1 MTLPLKTLSLR
12 VKVKSFKVLCEL
24 DLIPTLP
31 HDLWALSLLFSPVL
45 TFVWPHPPHPH
56 TPTLP
61 QISQTDSWCRIL
73 YFFILPSA
81 GNDFLMDTCGASL
94 LLTHFL
100 LKGHLQW
107 AISDH
112 LILNGDS
119 SPAPHCFLLLQS
131 SYQHLTYHASLMH
144 CVCCLSPHPIPLLTK
159 MQAL

>member
-1 MTLPLKTLSLR
+1 MTLSLKTLSLR

-31 HDLWALSLLFSPVL
+31 HDLRALSLLFFPVL
-45 TFVWPHPPHPH
+45 AFVWPHPPTH

-73 YFFILPSA
+73 YFLLSPLLELISSWTPVGLPYS
-81 GNDFLMDTCGASL
+81 SL
-94 LLTHFL
+94 TFYSR
-100 LKGHLQW
+100 GHLQW
-107 AISDH
+107 AISEH

-144 CVCCLSPHPIPLLTK
+144 CVCCLSPHPISLLTK
-159 MQAL
+159 MQAR